1 MLTWNVYIGN
11 INSGTIEMY
20 DIFDH
25 WKFFEDCQENLK
37 ENGDSRERFV
47 EQLRR
52 DLMYY
57 FWSKCEWEVI
67 VRHWPPSERCRD
79 RKIDVYSQVLLNWTH
94 FVDYVWEN
102 RRELLNG

>member
-47 EQLRR
+47 EQLRS

-79 RKIDVYSQVLLNWTH
+79 RKIDVYNQVLLNWTH